1 MNICCAGMT
10 RDRRLQRSIE
20 RENDLHQDLVQ
31 GNFRDTYRQKGPQRS
46 EMTTCCWCQVFSQ
59 SHSSSRGR
67 CVPRAVSLSNMCW
80 VSDFLLWLQ
89 EPLLQEHHGPTV
101 GFWVLW
107 AGTGQG
113 RSVLTLSVLSRL
125 SSSWRLT
132 TTSMLTC
139 TRLWCWPDDTPAL
152 CSTWA
157 TGSSSVQYKE
167 VSRSRWDLTDNISS
181 RLDYSRSE
189 IYQIW
194 DPFCVWKPPYFIKT
208 QGKARNASIRG
219 ALSSIFMA

>member
-1 MNICCAGMT
+1 MQEWPETAGYRGQLKGRTIST
-10 RDRRLQRSIE
+10 RIWS
-20 RENDLHQDLVQ
+20 RETFATPTGRKVHRGLRWQHVADARCLVA
-31 GNFRDTYRQKGPQRS
+31 
-46 EMTTCCWCQVFSQ
+46 Q

-80 VSDFLLWLQ
+80 ISDFLLWLQ

-157 TGSSSVQYKE
+157 TGSSSVQSKE
-167 VSRSRWDLTDNISS
+167 VWRSRWDLTDNISG

-194 DPFCVWKPPYFIKT
+194 DWFCVWKTPYFIKT